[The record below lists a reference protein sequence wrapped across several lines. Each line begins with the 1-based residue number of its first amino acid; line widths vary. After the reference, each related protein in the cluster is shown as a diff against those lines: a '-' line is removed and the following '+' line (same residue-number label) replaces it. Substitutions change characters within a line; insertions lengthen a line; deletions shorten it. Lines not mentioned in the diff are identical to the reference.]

1 MTYDITALGDI
12 LIDFSPMGVDE
23 AGDPVFVRKAGGAP
37 LNLLATVAK
46 FGGKTAFIGKVGEDM
61 FGRYLAQV
69 LRDNGID
76 DRALVLDP
84 SHNTTLAFVQ
94 LDASGDRDFD
104 FCRKTGADTYLDVA
118 DVDAELIRESRL
130 FHFGSLSFTAETAR
144 RASLHALTIAREAG
158 CVITYDPN
166 YRAPLWDSEDTAI
179 RWMREGIAGAD
190 LVKVSKE
197 EAQMI
202 AGVED
207 VQECIR
213 YILSLGVTAVLVTD
227 GANGIQYGIGDRRG
241 FIPAVPV
248 RAVDTT
254 GAGDIFFGTFL
265 TCFLRG
271 GADLSALTEAQVR
284 KYIEKAAQIA
294 AVSTKLRGAIASI
307 PTFGEDIH
315 G

>member
-1 MTYDITALGDI
+1 MKYDITALGDI
-12 LIDFSPMGVDE
+12 LIDFSPMGVDD

-76 DRALVLDP
+76 DRALVMDAA
-84 SHNTTLAFVQ
+84 HNTTLAFVQ

-104 FCRKTGADTYLDVA
+104 FCRKTGADTYLDVC
-118 DVDAELIRESRL
+118 DVDEELIRQSRI

-144 RASLHALTIAREAG
+144 RASLHALQIAKEAG
-158 CVITYDPN
+158 CIVTYDPN
-166 YRAPLWDSEDTAI
+166 YRPPLWESEETAI
-179 RWMREGIAGAD
+179 HWMRESLAFAD
-190 LVKVSKE
+190 LIKVSKE

-202 AGVED
+202 AGTAD
-207 VQECIR
+207 VGKCIR
-213 YILSLGVTAVLVTD
+213 YILEHGVTAVLVTD
-227 GANGIQYGIGDRRG
+227 GANGITYGMGEQRG
-241 FIPAVPV
+241 FVPAVPV
-248 RAVDTT
+248 QAVDTT

-271 GADLSALTEAQVR
+271 GAELSALTETSVR
-284 KYIEKAAQIA
+284 GYITKAAAIA
-294 AVSTKLRGAIASI
+294 AQSTKLRGAIASI
-307 PTFGEDIH
+307 PDFGEDFEA
-315 G
+315 

>member
-1 MTYDITALGDI
+1 MKYDITALGDI
-12 LIDFSPMGVDE
+12 LIDFSPMGVDD

-84 SHNTTLAFVQ
+84 AHNTTLAFVQ

-104 FCRKTGADTYLDVA
+104 FCRKTGADTYLDVC
-118 DVDAELIRESRL
+118 DVDEDLIRYSRI

-144 RASLHALTIAREAG
+144 RASLHALQIAKEAG
-158 CVITYDPN
+158 CIITYDPN
-166 YRAPLWDSEDTAI
+166 YRPPLWDSEGTAI
-179 RWMREGIAGAD
+179 HWMRESLAFSD

-202 AGVED
+202 AGAADIE
-207 VQECIR
+207 ECIR
-213 YILSLGVTAVLVTD
+213 YILERGVTAVLVTD
-227 GANGIQYGIGDRRG
+227 GANGITYGMDNARG
-241 FIPAVPV
+241 FVPAVPV
-248 RAVDTT
+248 QAVDTT

-271 GADLSALTEAQVR
+271 GAELSALTETSVR
-284 KYIEKAAQIA
+284 NYIAKAAAIA
-294 AVSTKLRGAIASI
+294 AQSTKLRGAIASI
-307 PTFGEDIH
+307 PEFGE
-315 G
+315 GC

>member
-1 MTYDITALGDI
+1 MKYDITALGDI
-12 LIDFSPMGVDE
+12 LIDFSPMGVDD

-84 SHNTTLAFVQ
+84 AHNTTLAFVQ

-104 FCRKTGADTYLDVA
+104 FCRKTGADTYLDVC
-118 DVDAELIRESRL
+118 DVDENLIRQSRI

-144 RASLHALTIAREAG
+144 RASLHALQIAKEAG
-158 CVITYDPN
+158 CIVTYDPN
-166 YRAPLWDSEDTAI
+166 YRPPLWGCESTAI
-179 RWMREGIAGAD
+179 HWMRESLAFAD
-190 LVKVSKE
+190 VIKVSKE

-202 AGVED
+202 AGAADIE
-207 VQECIR
+207 ECIR
-213 YILSLGVTAVLVTD
+213 YILERGVTAVLVTD
-227 GANGIQYGIGDRRG
+227 GANGITYGMDNARG
-241 FIPAVPV
+241 FVPAVPV
-248 RAVDTT
+248 QAVDTT

-271 GADLSALTEAQVR
+271 GAELSALTETSVR
-284 KYIEKAAQIA
+284 NYIAKAAAIA
-294 AVSTKLRGAIASI
+294 AQSTKLRGAIASI
-307 PTFGEDIH
+307 PEFGE
-315 G
+315 GC

>member
-1 MTYDITALGDI
+1 MKYDITALGDI

-46 FGGKTAFIGKVGEDM
+46 FGGKAAFIGKVGEDM

-76 DRALVLDP
+76 DGALVMDP
-84 SHNTTLAFVQ
+84 HHNTTLAFVQ

-104 FCRKTGADTYLDVA
+104 FCRKTGADTYLDESE
-118 DVDAELIRESRL
+118 VDADQIRQSRV

-144 RASLHALTIAREAG
+144 RASLHALKIAQEAG
-158 CVITYDPN
+158 CIITYDPN
-166 YRAPLWDSEDTAI
+166 YRAPLWDSEESAI
-179 RWMREGIAGAD
+179 RWMREGIAFANIT
-190 LVKVSKE
+190 KVSKE

-202 AGVED
+202 AGASD
-207 VQECIR
+207 VDDCIQ
-213 YILSLGVTAVLVTD
+213 YIQNLGVSVVLVTD
-227 GANGIQYGIGDRRG
+227 GANGIRYGIGSHRG
-241 FIPAVPV
+241 FVPATPV
-248 RAVDTT
+248 KAVDTT

-271 GADLSALTEAQVR
+271 GADLDRLTEETVR

-294 AVSTKLRGAIASI
+294 AQSTKLRGAIASI
-307 PTFGEDIH
+307 PEFGEDIQ
-315 G
+315 

>member
-1 MTYDITALGDI
+1 MKYDITALGDI
-12 LIDFSPMGVDE
+12 LIDFSPMGVDD

-84 SHNTTLAFVQ
+84 HHNTTLAFVQ

-104 FCRKTGADTYLDVA
+104 FCRKTGADTYLEEG
-118 DVDAELIRESRL
+118 DVDADLICESRL

-144 RASLHALTIAREAG
+144 RASQHAIKIAREAG

-179 RWMREGIAGAD
+179 RWMREGIATAD

-207 VQECIR
+207 IQACISH
-213 YILSLGVTAVLVTD
+213 ILSMGVRAVLVTD
-227 GANGIQYGIGDRRG
+227 GANGISYGIGEARG
-241 FIPAVPV
+241 FVPATPV
-248 RAVDTT
+248 KAVDTT

-271 GADLSALTEAQVR
+271 GADLSALDDAKVR

-294 AVSTKLRGAIASI
+294 AESTKLRGAIASI
-307 PTFGEDIH
+307 PTFGEENF
-315 G
+315 

>member
-1 MTYDITALGDI
+1 MKYDITALGDI

-46 FGGKTAFIGKVGEDM
+46 FGGKAAFIGKVGEDM
-61 FGRYLAQV
+61 FGRYLSQV

-76 DRALVLDP
+76 DRALVMDP
-84 SHNTTLAFVQ
+84 HHNTTLAFVQ

-104 FCRKTGADTYLDVA
+104 FCRKTGADTYLA
-118 DVDAELIRESRL
+118 ETDVDEDLIRQSRI

-144 RASLHALTIAREAG
+144 CASFHALEIARDAG
-158 CVITYDPN
+158 CIITYDPN
-166 YRAPLWDSEDTAI
+166 YRAPLWDSEESAI
-179 RWMREGIAGAD
+179 RWMREGISFANIT
-190 LVKVSKE
+190 KVSKE

-202 AGVED
+202 AGTSD
-207 VQECIR
+207 VDDCIR
-213 YILSLGVTAVLVTD
+213 YIQDLGVSVVQITD
-227 GANGIQYGIGDRRG
+227 GANGIRYGIGKHRG
-241 FIPAVPV
+241 FVPATPV
-248 RAVDTT
+248 KAVDTT

-271 GADLSALTEAQVR
+271 GADLSALEESSMK

-294 AVSTKLRGAIASI
+294 AESTKLRGAIASI
-307 PTFGEDIH
+307 PTFGEDIR
-315 G
+315 

>member
-1 MTYDITALGDI
+1 MKYDVTALGDI
-12 LIDFSPMGVDE
+12 LIDFSPLGVDE

-76 DRALVLDP
+76 DRALILDP
-84 SHNTTLAFVQ
+84 FHNTTLAFVQ

-104 FCRKTGADTYLDVA
+104 FCRKTGADTYLDVE
-118 DVDAELIRESRL
+118 DVDDELIRQSRL

-144 RASLHALTIAREAG
+144 RASLHALRIAKEAG
-158 CVITYDPN
+158 CIVTYDPN

-179 RWMREGIAGAD
+179 RWMREGIAMAD

-202 AGVED
+202 AGAED
-207 VQECIR
+207 IQECVH
-213 YILSLGVTAVLVTD
+213 YILDCGVTLVLVTD
-227 GANGIQYGIGDRRG
+227 GAHGINYGIAAHRG
-241 FIPAVPV
+241 FVPAVPV
-248 RAVDTT
+248 QAVDTT

-271 GADLSALTEAQVR
+271 GASLSDLSEQTVR

-294 AVSTKLRGAIASI
+294 AESTKLRGAIASI
-307 PTFGEDIH
+307 PTFGEDIQ
-315 G
+315 